1 MICKIYAKFLR
12 CANARML
19 KCVYIHGKQKRK
31 NERKSRGKNS
41 EKKGEKRRAR
51 KKGGVENSGRG
62 EGQEVKRTEGKRPKK
77 EKDEKKSGGIFS
89 RRFLNYLF
97 ALAMEAI
104 AFSATFSAVKPNFSK
119 SKFAGAEAPNVV
131 IPTISPSSPAYLYQ
145 L

>member
-1 MICKIYAKFLR
+1 MENKKE
-12 CANARML
+12 
-19 KCVYIHGKQKRK
+19 KTK
-31 NERKSRGKNS
+31 ERA
-41 EKKGEKRRAR
+41 GERTAR
-51 KKGGVENSGRG
+51 KRERNEGQGKRVGVENSGRG

>member
-1 MICKIYAKFLR
+1 MENKKE
-12 CANARML
+12 
-19 KCVYIHGKQKRK
+19 KTK
-31 NERKSRGKNS
+31 ERA
-41 EKKGEKRRAR
+41 GERTAR
-51 KKGGVENSGRG
+51 KRERNEGQGKRVGVENSGRD

-77 EKDEKKSGGIFS
+77 EKDEKKSGGKKS

>member
-1 MICKIYAKFLR
+1 M
-12 CANARML
+12 
-19 KCVYIHGKQKRK
+19 RK
-31 NERKSRGKNS
+31 GRETKD
-41 EKKGEKRRAR
+41 R
-51 KKGGVENSGRG
+51 KKGGVENSRRNKGQEKRDGGREKAG
-62 EGQEVKRTEGKRPKK
+62 EMKDKKKGGGAENIGRNEGQEVKRTEGKRPKK

>member
-1 MICKIYAKFLR
+1 MGETKDKKKGGGA
-12 CANARML
+12 
-19 KCVYIHGKQKRK
+19 
-31 NERKSRGKNS
+31 ENS
-41 EKKGEKRRAR
+41 GEKRRAR
-51 KKGGVENSGRG
+51 GKWGGGGNSGRN
-62 EGQEVKRTEGKRPKK
+62 ERQEVKRTEEKRPKK
-77 EKDEKKSGGIFS
+77 EKDEKKSGIFS

>member
-1 MICKIYAKFLR
+1 MKD
-12 CANARML
+12 
-19 KCVYIHGKQKRK
+19 KRK
-31 NERKSRGKNS
+31 GAEGRKIVGEMKDKRKGGGAENS
-41 EKKGEKRRAR
+41 GEKRRAR
-51 KKGGVENSGRG
+51 GKWGGGGNSGRN
-62 EGQEVKRTEGKRPKK
+62 ERQEVKRTEEKRPKK